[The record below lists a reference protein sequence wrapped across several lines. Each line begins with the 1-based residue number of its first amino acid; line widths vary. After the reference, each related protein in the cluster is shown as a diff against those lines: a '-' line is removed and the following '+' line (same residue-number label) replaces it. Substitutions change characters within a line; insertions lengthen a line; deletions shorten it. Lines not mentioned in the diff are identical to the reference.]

1 MRLKTLDT
9 KVKKKDEKINELK
22 KENNVLKTSLEN
34 LQRLFD
40 KLIKF
45 LKDRMFNKKEKDK
58 YYDFSVDLYTH
69 VIINDEK
76 IKDIKDKDD
85 NAMERNSRKR
95 NDDFDKSLYEII

>member
-9 KVKKKDEKINELK
+9 KVNKKDEKINELK

-58 YYDFSVDLYTH
+58 YYDFSVDLYSC
-69 VIINDEK
+69 NYK
-76 IKDIKDKDD
+76 
-85 NAMERNSRKR
+85 
-95 NDDFDKSLYEII
+95 